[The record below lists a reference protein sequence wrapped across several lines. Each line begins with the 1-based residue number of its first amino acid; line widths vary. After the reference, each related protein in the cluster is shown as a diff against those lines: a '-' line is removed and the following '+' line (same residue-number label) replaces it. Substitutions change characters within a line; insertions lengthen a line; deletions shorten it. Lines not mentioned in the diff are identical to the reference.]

1 MTDNWDRKCVTFNR
15 TVGYVIVLVLF
26 VGWLVHDLIN
36 INSSIG
42 GNIFLSLLLSNVG
55 YSAMLVMPR
64 FVIGD
69 RKNLVLFLSNGNLK
83 LTK

>member
-1 MTDNWDRKCVTFNR
+1 MTFNR

-55 YSAMLVMPR
+55 YSAMLVMPK

-69 RKNLVLFLSNGNLK
+69 RKNLIVFLSNGNLI